1 MKSTRKKILSW
12 NSYLRLVNRLYRKIN
27 WKEEEFDAIVAI
39 NRGGNII
46 GTILSHKTR
55 LQLDVI
61 NKDQVIG
68 IRGKL
73 LIVDEISDTGS
84 TFLEVLSHVKPGT
97 EYKTAALHIR
107 EHTKHKPDFYVSQS
121 NHWVVYPYERV
132 RIIKEKK

>member
-1 MKSTRKKILSW
+1 MSTTMKSTRKKILSW
-12 NSYLRLVNRLYRKIN
+12 NNYLQLVNRLYRKIN

-68 IRGKL
+68 RRGKV
-73 LIVDEISDTGS
+73 LIV
-84 TFLEVLSHVKPGT
+84 
-97 EYKTAALHIR
+97 TA
-107 EHTKHKPDFYVSQS
+107 
-121 NHWVVYPYERV
+121 
-132 RIIKEKK
+132 